1 MMRFL
6 NQLLLWRKF
15 AILAVMGFV
24 LVSVPSYLYIR
35 DSYETLDAARTE
47 TLGTVPAKAMLR
59 TMQLTQQSRGLSAL
73 VLGGKKEKA
82 SELKAKQTEVERSYA
97 NVQRMLAE
105 RVKDQAILAAW
116 SEAQVQ
122 WKALSGDVVN
132 ARISGKTSTESHT
145 ALVAKLMSVLDMV
158 CDHFLLT
165 LDPDV
170 DSYYL
175 IFGSLYHLPALTE
188 DLGRLRAR
196 GANLLTQPKVT
207 VEERTALTSL
217 LEKAGEHHNAMS
229 TAFTKA
235 GAANPALREKLGRI
249 MEDSLGEA
257 QQAMQLAETH
267 LINADKI
274 NFPPTEYV
282 TQFTKAI
289 DHQFKLLDLAMGEL
303 DQLLQ
308 ARAERLTRAVY
319 TLLASV
325 AGISMLAG
333 WLGYLITISI
343 TRPLRETV
351 RISNAIAV
359 GDLSHRIVCDRS
371 DEIGQVQ
378 HAIGNMSDK
387 LRGTLDDVGRV
398 MGAMAAGDLSQ
409 KIEHQ
414 YEGAFATLKH
424 HTNNTVAKLS
434 SVVADVNV
442 AAHSIAAASGQVS
455 QTAMALSQAATEQ
468 AASVE
473 ETSASLEQMTASI
486 VQNTEN
492 AKLTDGMASGASS
505 EASEGGVAVQATVK
519 AMNEIASQVSII
531 DDIAYQ
537 TNLLALN
544 AAIEAARA
552 GEQGKGFAVVATQVR
567 KLAERS
573 QDAAKEI
580 GVVARSSVVLAEKAG
595 QLLDQMVPK
604 SKKTSDLVQEIAA
617 ASEEQSLGVGQINSA
632 VSQLNVTTQQ
642 NAASSEELAATAQ
655 EMNAQAEVLRKV
667 MGFFNGGQAPAA
679 VPAPP
684 PVVKPAADVHP
695 IKLVQLNRMT
705 EALPE
710 STQEANFVAY

>member
-15 AILAVMGFV
+15 AILGAMGFI
-24 LVSVPSYLYIR
+24 LVSVPSFLYIR
-35 DSYETLDAARTE
+35 DSYQTLEAARTE

-59 TMQLTQQSRGLSAL
+59 TLQLTQQSRGLSAL
-73 VLGGKKEKA
+73 VLGGKKEKNT
-82 SELKAKQTEVERSYA
+82 ELKTKQMEVERSYV

-105 RVKDQAILAAW
+105 RVKDPAIVAAW
-116 SEAQVQ
+116 SEAQTQ
-122 WKALSGDVVN
+122 WKTLAADVAN
-132 ARISGKTSTESHT
+132 ARINGKASTEAHS
-145 ALVAKLMSVLDMV
+145 ALITKVMQVLDMV
-158 CDHFLLT
+158 CDHFQLT

-175 IFGSLYHLPALTE
+175 IFGAMYHLPALTE

-196 GANLLTQPKVT
+196 GANMLTQAKVT
-207 VEERTALTSL
+207 VEERQALISL
-217 LEKAGEHHNAMS
+217 LERAAEHHAAMS

-235 GAANPALREKLGRI
+235 GAANPELRDKLSRI
-249 MEDSLGEA
+249 VEDSLGEA
-257 QQAMQLAETH
+257 QQAMQSADTN

-274 NFPPTEYV
+274 TFSPTEYV
-282 TQFTKAI
+282 AQFTKAI
-289 DHQFKLLDLAMGEL
+289 DNQFKLLDLAAAEL

-308 ARAERLTRAVY
+308 ARATKLTRAVY
-319 TLLASV
+319 TLLGSV
-325 AGISMLAG
+325 AAISLLAG
-333 WLGYLITISI
+333 WLGFLITISI

-359 GDLSHRIVCDRS
+359 GDLSNRIVCDRV

-378 HAIGNMSDK
+378 QAIGNMADK
-387 LRGTLDDVGRV
+387 LRSSLDDVGRV
-398 MGAMAAGDLSQ
+398 MGAMASGDLSQ
-409 KIEHQ
+409 KIDHP
-414 YEGAFATLKH
+414 YEGAFATLKN

-434 SVVADVNV
+434 AVVADVNV
-442 AAHSIAAASGQVS
+442 AAQAIAAASGQVS

-505 EASEGGVAVQATVK
+505 EAAEGGAAVQATVK

-642 NAASSEELAATAQ
+642 NAASSEELAATSQ
-655 EMNAQAEVLRKV
+655 EMNAQAEILRKV
-667 MGFFNGGQAPAA
+667 MGFFNGGGTPATPPAQQPAA
-679 VPAPP
+679 
-684 PVVKPAADVHP
+684 KPAAEMHP
-695 IKLVQLNRMT
+695 IKLVQLTRHT
-705 EALPE
+705 EEL
-710 STQEANFVAY
+710 SGSLQEANFVAY

>member
-15 AILAVMGFV
+15 AILAVMGCI
-24 LVSVPSYLYIR
+24 LVSVPSFLYIR
-35 DSYETLDAARTE
+35 DSYETLDSARME

-59 TMQLTQQSRGLSAL
+59 TLQLTQQSRGLSAL
-73 VLGGKKEKA
+73 VLGGKKDKT
-82 SELKAKQTEVERSYA
+82 SELKTKQIEAERSYA
-97 NVQRMLAE
+97 NVQRLLAQ
-105 RVKDQAILAAW
+105 RVKDQTIIAAW
-116 SEAQVQ
+116 NEAHMQ
-122 WKALSGDVVN
+122 WKALAGDVAN
-132 ARISGKTSTESHT
+132 GRISGKTSTDSHT
-145 ALVAKLMSVLDMV
+145 ALVVKLMSVLDMV

-196 GANLLTQPKVT
+196 GSTYLTQPKVAP
-207 VEERTALTSL
+207 EERAALSAL
-217 LEKAGEHHNAMS
+217 LEKAGEHHTAMS

-235 GAANPALREKLGRI
+235 GNANPALREKLGRI
-249 MEDSLGEA
+249 IEDSLGEA
-257 QQAMQLAETH
+257 QQAMQLADTH
-267 LINADKI
+267 LISADKI
-274 NFPPTEYV
+274 DFPPTEYV
-282 TQFTKAI
+282 AQFTKAI
-289 DHQFKLLDLAMGEL
+289 DNQFKLLDLAMVEL

-308 ARAERLTRAVY
+308 ARADRLTRAVY

-325 AGISMLAG
+325 AGVSLLAG
-333 WLGYLITISI
+333 WLGFLITISI

-351 RISNAIAV
+351 RISNAIAE

-378 HAIGNMSDK
+378 QAIDNMSDK

-398 MGAMAAGDLSQ
+398 MGAMASGDLSQ
-409 KIEHQ
+409 KIERQ
-414 YEGAFATLKH
+414 YEGAFATLKN
-424 HTNNTVAKLS
+424 HTNETVSKLS

-442 AAHSIAAASGQVS
+442 AAQSIAAASGQVS

-492 AKLTDGMASGASS
+492 AKVTDGMASGASS
-505 EASEGGVAVQATVK
+505 EASEGGEAVQATVK

-552 GEQGKGFAVVATQVR
+552 GDQGKGFAVVATQVR

-595 QLLDQMVPK
+595 QLLNQMVPK

-667 MGFFNGGQAPAA
+667 MGFFNSGHAPTP
-679 VPAPP
+679 VPATPA
-684 PVVKPAADVHP
+684 VTRSAADVHQ
-695 IKLVQLNRMT
+695 IKLVHLNRMT
-705 EALPE
+705 GTVPE
-710 STQEANFVAY
+710 GLQESSFVAY

>member
-1 MMRFL
+1 
-6 NQLLLWRKF
+6 
-15 AILAVMGFV
+15 
-24 LVSVPSYLYIR
+24 
-35 DSYETLDAARTE
+35 
-47 TLGTVPAKAMLR
+47 
-59 TMQLTQQSRGLSAL
+59 
-73 VLGGKKEKA
+73 
-82 SELKAKQTEVERSYA
+82 
-97 NVQRMLAE
+97 MLAE
-105 RVKDQAILAAW
+105 RVTDPAILAAW
-116 SEAQVQ
+116 NEAQMQ
-122 WKALSGDVVN
+122 WKALAADVAN
-132 ARISGKTSTESHT
+132 ARVSGKSSTEGHT
-145 ALVAKLMSVLDMV
+145 ALIAKVTGVLDMV

-196 GANLLTQPKVT
+196 GANLLTQSKVT
-207 VEERTALTSL
+207 VEERTALSSL

-235 GAANPALREKLGRI
+235 GAANPELREKLGRI

-257 QQAMQLAETH
+257 QQAMQLADTH

-274 NFPPTEYV
+274 SFPPTEYV
-282 TQFTKAI
+282 AQFTKAI
-289 DHQFKLLDLAMGEL
+289 DNQFKLLDLAMGEL

-308 ARAERLTRAVY
+308 ARAARLTRAVY

-325 AGISMLAG
+325 TAISLLAG
-333 WLGYLITISI
+333 WIGFLITISI

-359 GDLSHRIVCDRS
+359 GDLGNRIVCDRA

-378 HAIGNMSDK
+378 QAIGNMADK

-398 MGAMAAGDLSQ
+398 MGAMASGDLSQ

-414 YEGAFATLKH
+414 YEGAFATLKN

-442 AAHSIAAASGQVS
+442 AAQSIAAASGQVS
-455 QTAMALSQAATEQ
+455 QTAMSLSQAATEQ

-492 AKLTDGMASGASS
+492 AKLTDGMASSASS
-505 EASEGGVAVQATVK
+505 EASEGGEAVQATVK

-595 QLLDQMVPK
+595 KLLDQIVPK
-604 SKKTSDLVQEIAA
+604 SKRTSDLVQEIAA

-632 VSQLNVTTQQ
+632 VSQLNITTQQ

-667 MGFFNGGQAPAA
+667 MGFFNGVRAPAPAA
-679 VPAPP
+679 PQ
-684 PVVKPAADVHP
+684 PVVKPAAEVHP
-695 IKLVQLNRMT
+695 IKLVQLNRLT
-705 EALPE
+705 EELADNV
-710 STQEANFVAY
+710 QEANFVAY

>member
-1 MMRFL
+1 MRFL

-15 AILAVMGFV
+15 AILAAMGFI
-24 LVSVPSYLYIR
+24 LVSVPSFLYVR
-35 DSYETLDAARTE
+35 DSYATLEAARTE
-47 TLGTVPAKAMLR
+47 TLGTVPARAILR
-59 TMQLTQQSRGLSAL
+59 AIQLTQQDRGLSAL
-73 VLGGKKEKA
+73 VLGGRKEKA
-82 SELKAKQTEVERSYA
+82 AELKAKQTETERAYVH
-97 NVQRMLAE
+97 VQRMLAE
-105 RVKDQAILAAW
+105 RVKDAAILSAW
-116 SEAQVQ
+116 NEALMQ
-122 WKALSGDVVN
+122 WKALAADVAN
-132 ARISGKTSTESHT
+132 ARVNGKASTEAHS
-145 ALVAKLMSVLDMV
+145 ALVAKVMSVLDMV
-158 CDHFLLT
+158 CDYFQLT

-175 IFGSLYHLPALTE
+175 IYGALYHLPALTE

-196 GANLLTQPKVT
+196 GANLLTQARAS
-207 VEERTALTSL
+207 VEERAGLASL
-217 LEKAGEHHNAMS
+217 LEKAGEHHGAMS

-235 GAANPALREKLGRI
+235 GAANPELRDKLARI

-257 QQAMQLAETH
+257 QQAMQLADAQ
-267 LINADKI
+267 IISADHV
-274 NFPPTEYV
+274 NFPPNEYV
-282 TQFTKAI
+282 TQFTRAI
-289 DHQFKLLDLAMGEL
+289 DNQFKLLDLAMGEL

-308 ARAERLTRAVY
+308 ARASRLTRAVY

-325 AGISMLAG
+325 AAISLLAG
-333 WLGYLITISI
+333 WIGFLITISI

-351 RISNAIAV
+351 RVSHAIAA
-359 GDLSHRIVCDRS
+359 GDLSNRVVSDRA

-378 HAIGNMSDK
+378 AAIGHMADK
-387 LRGTLDDVGRV
+387 LRSTMEDVGRV

-409 KIEHQ
+409 KIERE
-414 YEGAFATLKH
+414 YEGAFATLKD

-434 SVVADVNV
+434 SVVADVN
-442 AAHSIAAASGQVS
+442 AAAQAIAAASGQVS

-492 AKLTDGMASGASS
+492 ARLTDGMASGAS
-505 EASEGGVAVQATVK
+505 AQAAEGGEAVQATVK

-552 GEQGKGFAVVATQVR
+552 GEQGKGFAVVASQVR

-595 QLLDQMVPK
+595 KLLDQMVPK
-604 SKKTSDLVQEIAA
+604 SKRTSDLVQEIAA
-617 ASEEQSLGVGQINSA
+617 ASQEQSLGVGQINGA
-632 VSQLNVTTQQ
+632 VSQLNITTQQ
-642 NAASSEELAATAQ
+642 NAASSEELAATSQ
-655 EMNAQAEVLRKV
+655 EMNMQAEMLRKV
-667 MGFFNGGQAPAA
+667 MAFFNGGRTAQAPAA
-679 VPAPP
+679 A
-684 PVVKPAADVHP
+684 PAAARPAEVTP
-695 IKLVQLNRMT
+695 IKLVQLNRLTDELT
-705 EALPE
+705 E
-710 STQEANFVAY
+710 TVKEASFVAY